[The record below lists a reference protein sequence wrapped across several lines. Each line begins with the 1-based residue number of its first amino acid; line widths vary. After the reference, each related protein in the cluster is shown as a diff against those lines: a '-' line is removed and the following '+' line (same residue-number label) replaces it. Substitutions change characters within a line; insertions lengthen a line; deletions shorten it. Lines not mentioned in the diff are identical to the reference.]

1 MEVTG
6 FQCRSCQ
13 SLDGLLVLDLGEQPL
28 ANNFLSTED
37 LDQPE
42 PRFPLRLAVCTECWL
57 LQITDLVPPVELFSE
72 YVYFSSYSDAWVAH
86 AAECAER
93 YQKEFAPQHVVE
105 IASNDGYLLRHFAE
119 AGVSHLGIEP
129 ADNVAAVARGRGV
142 NTRVDFFTEPLARE
156 LAAEQ
161 PADLIPAN
169 NVFAHAPD
177 TNDFVAG
184 LRELLSPEGR
194 AVLEFPYAV
203 DMIAQGEFDTIYHEH
218 VFYFTITAL
227 EPLFARHQLR
237 ITQVERTP
245 LHGGSLRIFVRHA
258 THAADN
264 SVAELRAAE
273 ALAGVNTAAY
283 YENFAAQAAATR
295 DALRSKLAALQAADQ
310 RVAAYGAAAKG
321 STLMNYCGLTPTD
334 LEFVA
339 DRSPHKHGRLT
350 PGVHV
355 PVVDAG
361 ELVKRAP
368 DVTLLLAWNFAD
380 EILAQQAAYRGAGG
394 RFLIPIPEVRLI

>member
-28 ANNFLSTED
+28 ANNFLSPED

-42 PRFPLRLAVCTECWL
+42 PRFPLRLAVCAECWL

-161 PADLIPAN
+161 PADLILAN

-227 EPLFARHQLR
+227 EPLFARHGLR

-245 LHGGSLRIFVRHA
+245 LHGGSLRVFVRHA
-258 THAADN
+258 TYAAED
-264 SVAELRAAE
+264 SVAELRATE
-273 ALAGVNTAAY
+273 TSAGVNTAAF

-295 DALRSKLAALQAADQ
+295 EALRAEIGCIAG
-310 RVAAYGAAAKG
+310 RR
-321 STLMNYCGLTPTD
+321 PTRGRLWRRGEGQYID
-334 LEFVA
+334 ELLRA
-339 DRSPHKHGRLT
+339 DRAGFGIRGR
-350 PGVHV
+350 PQSAQAR
-355 PVVDAG
+355 P
-361 ELVKRAP
+361 P
-368 DVTLLLAWNFAD
+368 DTRHSCA
-380 EILAQQAAYRGAGG
+380 RGG
-394 RFLIPIPEVRLI
+394 RRRIGKTCAGCDFVVGVEFRG

>member
-1 MEVTG
+1 MEVAG

-13 SLDGLLVLDLGEQPL
+13 SPDGLLVLDLGEQPL
-28 ANNFLSTED
+28 ANNFLSPED
-37 LDQPE
+37 LGQPE

-72 YVYFSSYSDAWVAH
+72 YVYFSSYSEAWVTH
-86 AAECAER
+86 AAACAAR
-93 YQKEFAPQHVVE
+93 YQKEFAPQYVVE

-156 LAAEQ
+156 LAAEH
-161 PADLIPAN
+161 PADLILAN

-227 EPLFARHQLR
+227 EPLFARHGLR
-237 ITQVERTP
+237 ITQVERTS

-258 THAADN
+258 TYAAED
-264 SVAELRAAE
+264 SVAELRATE
-273 ALAGVNTAAY
+273 TSAGVNTAAF

-295 DALRSKLAALQAADQ
+295 KALRAELAALRAAGQ

-321 STLMNYCGLTPTD
+321 STLMNYCGLTAPD

-350 PGVHV
+350 PGTHV
-355 PVVDAG
+355 PVVDAD
-361 ELVKRAP
+361 ELAKRAP

-380 EILAQQAAYRGAGG
+380 EILAQQETYREAGG

>member
-28 ANNFLSTED
+28 ANNFLSPED

-42 PRFPLRLAVCTECWL
+42 PRFPLRLAVCAECWL

-93 YQKEFAPQHVVE
+93 YQKEF
-105 IASNDGYLLRHFAE
+105 
-119 AGVSHLGIEP
+119 SHLGIEP

-161 PADLIPAN
+161 PADLILAN

-227 EPLFARHQLR
+227 EPLFARHGLR
-237 ITQVERTP
+237 ITQVERTS

-258 THAADN
+258 TYAAED
-264 SVAELRAAE
+264 SVAELRATE
-273 ALAGVNTAAY
+273 TSAGVNTAAF

-295 DALRSKLAALQAADQ
+295 KALRAELAALRAAGQ

-321 STLMNYCGLTPTD
+321 STLMNYCGLNAPD

-350 PGVHV
+350 PGTHV
-355 PVVDAG
+355 PVVDAD
-361 ELVKRAP
+361 ELAKRAP

-380 EILAQQAAYRGAGG
+380 EILAQQAAYREAGG